1 MASNFIR
8 GVCRTNL
15 DGYER
20 EEWPTLF
27 VAVPRKGERVE
38 AKSGRSLVV
47 VSVTHTVGALG
58 HAFPG
63 QSVSD
68 PYILIELHKGY

>member
-1 MASNFIR
+1 MENSFIR
-8 GVCRTNL
+8 GRCRTNL
-15 DGYER
+15 DDCKR
-20 EEWPTLF
+20 EEWPTSF